1 MFNFTSDMLLES
13 SDSIIGS
20 SVNRSKLIGKSYFL
34 TGITQVQET
43 NKDYNLAKAAL
54 YTALS
59 ESSTDDFKAYFS
71 DAYERSFPKKQDLLA
86 GVSKSLTE
94 ATDSTTAFVRYFGD
108 SIQILNKAIGNIA
121 DAADGIKNQVPIQ
134 VSQSSKIIE
143 ACKDIKSDCHCPV
156 CGTSP
161 CTCKKSNKE
170 HIFKYDTSRDIPM
183 TKIDFSVVDKGLE
196 PGTDFGKLYDS
207 ITESTSEE
215 IFGYRSAL
223 CGLNESVEVPK
234 AQFNKSTL
242 NSFMS
247 SKRYDVA
254 VNKDY
259 LDYCAETVLSFGDRV
274 NEVKKE
280 CKKAAQNF
288 SEAVDRLVAIKNGVS
303 TYRYIREDGCEED
316 IDKDQAQD
324 LCLAGK
330 AKTDELVA
338 KCNDTLTTLSAKVD
352 AMQSEFDQCKAV
364 ISKYSL
370 GNDQPIAL
378 PVPSDMTAPPTPP
391 SDGTSSPTAS
401 INEEPDE
408 GCDDGS
414 CGSLY
419 DDEGCCGAPV
429 QPDEG
434 CGEGDDIGEYDGVD
448 DESDDFDYDPESPY
462 AESLVSFALDTVL
475 MESQFNDY
483 INNIIGESVVTE
495 EYITEGI
502 IGSLKTGVQ
511 KIMQFLKNVWAK
523 FINSMKGLFEN
534 DVKYLAEN
542 KNIIL
547 GNKPKAVSIE
557 NWYNYDI
564 NRINTA
570 QLGLVN
576 GDIVYITNPN
586 ELSTIMRNGSGAAK
600 QIKLCADEKNGLS
613 NTFSRYF
620 RDFDNKNYANTVD
633 KFKAYFNG
641 GGNAVTINASTFDQK
656 KMTEMYEY
664 CYNFKDK
671 TQKTLQE
678 DIDNIN
684 KMYDSVNTSIQQL
697 ENIVTDEE
705 KKDDENE
712 NNQQADPKQN
722 SQQQTGKP
730 DQTGNTQAGG
740 ANTID
745 TQNKASVSQKT
756 GGYAATNVQVG
767 DAASMASVFD
777 TYFSESPSFGK
788 TAADTDTQNKDNPT
802 KNAVNPTLNKDQ
814 QIKSDN
820 ANNRGVAEGTTKQD
834 VAIMKSYY
842 MNVFK
847 VTKDFATTRMTVAE
861 SAYRDFM
868 KFIRWHVG
876 QYAANAKQDQ
886 QGDVVQQQQ
895 QDNNKI
901 ETPA

>member
-1 MFNFTSDMLLES
+1 MFKFTSDMLLES

-20 SVNRSKLIGKSYFL
+20 SVNRSKLIGESYFL

-134 VSQSSKIIE
+134 TSQSSKIIE

-259 LDYCAETVLSFGDRV
+259 LDYCAETVLSFEDRV
-274 NEVKKE
+274 NDVKKE

-434 CGEGDDIGEYDGVD
+434 CGEGDDIGEYYGVD

-495 EYITEGI
+495 EYLMEGI

-523 FINSMKGLFEN
+523 FINSMKGLFED

-570 QLGLVN
+570 N
-576 GDIVYITNPN
+576 
-586 ELSTIMRNGSGAAK
+586 LSTLNQNLVLIQNANGASHNLNLQGK
-600 QIKLCADEKNGLS
+600 DSIVQKCADSKNGIK
-613 NTFSRYF
+613 NTFNEYF
-620 RDFDNKNYANTVD
+620 KEFDNANLANTID
-633 KFKAYFNG
+633 KFKFYYTGAKQT
-641 GGNAVTINASTFDQK
+641 VNASSFDQK
-656 KMTEMYEY
+656 RMQAMYEY

-671 TQKTLQE
+671 TQKTLQD
-678 DIDNIN
+678 DIDTVNST
-684 KMYDSVNTSIQQL
+684 YDKAMQAANQL
-697 ENIVTDEE
+697 ESIAVEDDNTE
-705 KKDDENE
+705 KKDN
-712 NNQQADPKQN
+712 A
-722 SQQQTGKP
+722 SQQQDKPANPTEPATGDEKVVADVIP
-730 DQTGNTQAGG
+730 NEDKG
-740 ANTID
+740 
-745 TQNKASVSQKT
+745 K
-756 GGYAATNVQVG
+756 QVG
-767 DAASMASVFD
+767 NNSTDMASVFD
-777 TYFSESPSFGK
+777 NYFEESPTFGK
-788 TAADTDTQNKDNPT
+788 TAADTATQNKDNPT
-802 KNAVNPTLNKDQ
+802 KNAIGKMSDTEKQVDQNLTNNGPAKD
-814 QIKSDN
+814 
-820 ANNRGVAEGTTKQD
+820 TTKKQ
-834 VAIMKSYY
+834 AQMIKQYY
-842 MNVFK
+842 ENVFK

-886 QGDVVQQQQ
+886 QGDVVQQQPQ
-895 QDNNKI
+895 QQPQEQDNNKI

>member
-20 SVNRSKLIGKSYFL
+20 SVNRSKLIGESYFL

-43 NKDYNLAKAAL
+43 HKDYNLAKAAL

-134 VSQSSKIIE
+134 TSQSSKIIE

-247 SKRYDVA
+247 SKRYDIA

-338 KCNDTLTTLSAKVD
+338 KCNDTLTALSAKVD

-483 INNIIGESVVTE
+483 INNIISESVVTE

-570 QLGLVN
+570 NLGTLNQSLVLIQNAN
-576 GDIVYITNPN
+576 GASHNLNLNGKDSIVKKCEEP
-586 ELSTIMRNGSGAAK
+586 
-600 QIKLCADEKNGLS
+600 KNGIS
-613 NTFSRYF
+613 AVFNEYF
-620 RDFDNKNYANTVD
+620 KEFDNANFANTID
-633 KFKAYFNG
+633 KFKFYYTGAKQT
-641 GGNAVTINASTFDQK
+641 VNASSFDQK
-656 KMTEMYEY
+656 RMQSMYEY

-671 TQKTLQE
+671 TQKTLQQ
-678 DIDNIN
+678 DIDTVNE
-684 KMYDSVNTSIQQL
+684 MYDKAMQAANQL
-697 ENIVTDEE
+697 EAIAVEDD
-705 KKDDENE
+705 KKEADNSNNGNAQQQN
-712 NNQQADPKQN
+712 NNQQ
-722 SQQQTGKP
+722 S
-730 DQTGNTQAGG
+730 NT
-740 ANTID
+740 
-745 TQNKASVSQKT
+745 
-756 GGYAATNVQVG
+756 
-767 DAASMASVFD
+767 
-777 TYFSESPSFGK
+777 
-788 TAADTDTQNKDNPT
+788 
-802 KNAVNPTLNKDQ
+802 
-814 QIKSDN
+814 
-820 ANNRGVAEGTTKQD
+820 
-834 VAIMKSYY
+834 
-842 MNVFK
+842 
-847 VTKDFATTRMTVAE
+847 
-861 SAYRDFM
+861 
-868 KFIRWHVG
+868 
-876 QYAANAKQDQ
+876 
-886 QGDVVQQQQ
+886 
-895 QDNNKI
+895 
-901 ETPA
+901 TPADGTEKVVADVTPE

>member
-20 SVNRSKLIGKSYFL
+20 SINHSKLIGGSHFL

-43 NKDYNLAKAAL
+43 QRDYNLAKAAL

-71 DAYERSFPKKQDLLA
+71 DAYERSFPKKPDYTS
-86 GVSKSLTE
+86 GKSLTE
-94 ATDSTTAFVRYFGD
+94 ATDSTTAFVKYFGD

-121 DAADGIKNQVPIQ
+121 DAANGIKNQVPVQ
-134 VSQSSKIIE
+134 KSQSSKIIE
-143 ACKDIKSDCHCPV
+143 ACEKVKSDCHCPA

-161 CTCKKSNKE
+161 CTCNKSNKE
-170 HIFKYDTSRDIPM
+170 HIFKYDTTRGIPM
-183 TKIDFSVVDKGLE
+183 TKIDFSVVDKGLA

-207 ITESTSEE
+207 ITESTSED
-215 IFGYRSAL
+215 IFAYRSAL
-223 CGLNESVEVPK
+223 CGLDESIEVPR

-259 LDYCAETVLSFGDRV
+259 LDYCAETVLSFEDRV
-274 NEVKKE
+274 DEVKKE

-288 SEAVDRLVAIKNGVS
+288 SEAVDRLTAIKNGAS

-378 PVPSDMTAPPTPP
+378 PQPPETPQIPDGTIPPT
-391 SDGTSSPTAS
+391 GS

-408 GCDDGS
+408 GAEDGMLD
-414 CGSLY
+414 GEY
-419 DDEGCCGAPV
+419 PDEEGCCGSPV

-434 CGEGDDIGEYDGVD
+434 CGEGDDISEYDNVD
-448 DESDDFDYDPESPY
+448 DESEEFDYDPEEPY
-462 AESLVSFALDTVL
+462 AESLVSFALDAVL

-483 INNIIGESVVTE
+483 VNNIIGESVNDDVF
-495 EYITEGI
+495 TEGV
-502 IGSLKTGVQ
+502 IGALKTGVQ
-511 KIMQFLKNVWAK
+511 KVMQFLKNAWAK
-523 FINSMKGLFEN
+523 FINSMKGIFEN

-564 NRINTA
+564 NKINTA
-570 QLGLVN
+570 QLGKINSDLVQ
-576 GDIVYITNPN
+576 ITNPN
-586 ELSTIMRNGSGAAK
+586 ELSNILKGPNGQTVK
-600 QIKLCADEKNGLS
+600 DCADEKNGIS
-613 NTFSRYF
+613 NVFKKYFS
-620 RDFDNKNYANTVD
+620 DFDNPNYANTVD

-641 GGNAVTINASTFDQK
+641 GGKAVTINASTFDQK
-656 KMTEMYEY
+656 QMQAMYEY
-664 CYNFKDK
+664 CYNFMDK
-671 TQKTLQE
+671 TKKTLQE

-684 KMYDSVNTSIQQL
+684 NMSDTVDSAIQQL
-697 ENIVTDEE
+697 ENIVPDEKTVEAE
-705 KKDDENE
+705 K
-712 NNQQADPKQN
+712 QADAEKEKQMVKDAEQGIGQKDPSNTGDTTVHATN
-722 SQQQTGKP
+722 SQVPLPKES
-730 DQTGNTQAGG
+730 
-740 ANTID
+740 ID
-745 TQNKASVSQKT
+745 N
-756 GGYAATNVQVG
+756 
-767 DAASMASVFD
+767 MASIFD
-777 TYFSESPSFGK
+777 TYFSESPTIGN
-788 TAADTDTQNKDNPT
+788 TPADTATQNKDNPT
-802 KNAVNPTLNKDQ
+802 KAAVGTLNAAQQKNSDAATNAGAAKD
-814 QIKSDN
+814 
-820 ANNRGVAEGTTKQD
+820 TTKQD
-834 VAIMKSYY
+834 VAIMKQYY
-842 MNVFK
+842 LNVFK
-847 VTKDFATTRMTVAE
+847 VTKDFATTRMTIAE

-876 QYAANAKQDQ
+876 QYAVNAKQDQ
-886 QGDVVQQQQ
+886 QGDVVTQQPQQTQQQN
-895 QDNNKI
+895 DDNKI
-901 ETPA
+901 TTPA